1 MNTSF
6 NTKELTETKKAVT
19 ENAEHDLLATWERCS
34 RKLYLMRGSGH
45 MGQKKIVNILATA
58 GEMSQFDL
66 QNMLEIKPG
75 SMSEVLTKMEKKG
88 YITRSKAP
96 NDKRMVLLRI
106 TQCGLNW
113 NSSIQKNMSRDSKS
127 WFSALSS
134 SEQKQLHEMLEK
146 LLVNW
151 EEDT

>member
-1 MNTSF
+1 M

-19 ENAEHDLLATWERCS
+19 ENAENDLLATWERCS

-45 MGQKKIVNILATA
+45 MGQKKIVNILATV
-58 GEMSQFDL
+58 GEMSQYDL

-88 YITRSKAP
+88 YITRSKDP
-96 NDKRMVLLRI
+96 NDKRMVILRI
-106 TQCGLNW
+106 TQSGLNW
-113 NSSIQKNMSRDSKS
+113 NNSIQKNMARDRKS
-127 WFSALSS
+127 WFSTLNP
-134 SEQKQLHEMLEK
+134 SEQMQLYEMLEK
-146 LLVNW
+146 LLVDW